1 MAVTKRQNRT
11 SADAICLTPTEAA
24 EWLGVAPHTLANWRV
39 QGRGPHFVREGRYVA
54 YPIEALRS
62 YRDAHLVITRG

>member
-11 SADAICLTPTEAA
+11 SADDICLTPTEAA

-39 QGRGPHFVREGRYVA
+39 QGRGPAFVRDGRYVA
-54 YPIEALRS
+54 YPIEDLRS
-62 YRDAHLVITRG
+62 YRAAHRVAPRG